1 MSYDDHLRE
10 EGERYAASEAAGDK
24 LGGTIVS
31 CEFDWDVMERLY
43 FDDPDRGAAY
53 LMMHS
58 HWSREM
64 ARKLLDDFYQM

>member
-10 EGERYAASEAAGDK
+10 EGERYAASEAAGAL

-31 CEFDWDVMERLY
+31 REFDWDVMERLY
-43 FDDPDRGAAY
+43 FDDPEKGAEY
-53 LMMHS
+53 LTLHS
-58 HWSREM
+58 HWSRVR